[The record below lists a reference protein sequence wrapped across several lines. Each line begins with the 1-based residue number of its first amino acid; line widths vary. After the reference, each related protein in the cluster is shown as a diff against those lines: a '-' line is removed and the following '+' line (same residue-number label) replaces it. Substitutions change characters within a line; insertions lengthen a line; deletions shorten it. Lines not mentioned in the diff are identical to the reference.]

1 MTRPSNHDQS
11 GNVRQMF
18 DHHADVY
25 QQRFMDVTRYG
36 ETLQHFCA
44 LLPKG
49 PARVL
54 DVGCGPGNLSR
65 FLMDMRPE
73 LQITGTD
80 LAPRMIDLAR
90 ANVPG
95 GRFLVGDARYLADL
109 GPPFDGVLLG
119 FILPYLDKAET
130 RDLLSRVA
138 DLLRPS
144 GTVYLS
150 TMEGGEELSG
160 LKGASTGEG
169 PSLYLQYYSAEE
181 LIEGL
186 TVCGFALHDERRST
200 YQDHHGDQVTDLML
214 VARKAG

>member
-1 MTRPSNHDQS
+1 M
-11 GNVRQMF
+11 
-18 DHHADVY
+18 
-25 QQRFMDVTRYG
+25 
-36 ETLQHFCA
+36 C
-44 LLPKG
+44 
-49 PARVL
+49 
-54 DVGCGPGNLSR
+54 
-65 FLMDMRPE
+65 
-73 LQITGTD
+73 
-80 LAPRMIDLAR
+80 
-90 ANVPG
+90 
-95 GRFLVGDARYLADL
+95 LVGDARYLADL